1 MLLEEKKRKAIE
13 NENYDDAKVLNDKI
27 KQLRDAEG
35 GGPNFTTRPSGTPS
49 DYFRPKK
56 TQYEEHDEEYS
67 EENSISPMTMHKKA
81 P

>member
-1 MLLEEKKRKAIE
+1 MDIAQL
-13 NENYDDAKVLNDKI
+13 NEKI

-49 DYFRPKK
+49 DYYRPKK
-56 TQYEEHDEEYS
+56 TQYQEPDEDYS
-67 EENSISPMTMHKKA
+67 EENSISPMTMHKKV